1 MIARMNAL
9 NDLTTEVRFRERMR
23 GYDFEEVDSYVKTVS
38 RATAQAAEQISEL
51 QQRLAQTESHS
62 SDYEG
67 VPETREMLLR
77 TLVLAQRTADAAVS
91 EARSEAKSIT
101 DFAQERAAKRVSE
114 AEAAANERLRS
125 SEERA
130 VQTLAEA
137 EENCQLILAEAKR
150 TAAAELATERA
161 RKMEEI
167 QALDATRAEL
177 EAATTAIQAR
187 LENERSQL
195 RSLSVSFQSFVEQFE
210 PVADAVEPGEET
222 AWAYDLIEVA
232 ADAEAPEAGAG
243 EPAAEPQALADAD
256 SPGESVLEFP
266 PDPGDRPQAATEDPG
281 DRPQAATEDPGD
293 RPQAATED
301 PGDRPQAAKKTPA
314 GPKRRKI
321 LSRTRWPR
329 TRWPRP
335 LCPIFPRSDGPKRP
349 PTALRAAPRHPN
361 RFPNPHGT
369 RVAWSPGL
377 AGAARSTGSRRA
389 CTPATS
395 LRLWP
400 RPPCIHATPTAPNSS
415 MSRPRMTTSS
425 SSNSAGSSAATP
437 PCPTRTLLW
446 PPSSTTMRALGA
458 AVGSASGLDHRTRL
472 NRCYN
477 RESFV

>member
-38 RATAQAAEQISEL
+38 RATAQAAEQISGL

-293 RPQAATED
+293 RPQAAAED
-301 PGDRPQAAKKTPA
+301 PGDRPQAAAEDPGDRPQAAEDSLAHTLAAAAVPDLPAVGWPEETADGSSGGAEASESLPESAWNPGGLEPGSSGRGPLHREPA
-314 GPKRRKI
+314 GLHPSNEPETVAAPAMH
-321 LSRTRWPR
+321 SRDA
-329 TRWPRP
+329 
-335 LCPIFPRSDGPKRP
+335 DGPELFDVE
-349 PTALRAAPRHPN
+349 AEDDDEFIEQLRRVVSSDAPLPNTDAAM
-361 RFPNPHGT
+361 
-369 RVAWSPGL
+369 
-377 AGAARSTGSRRA
+377 AAFFD
-389 CTPATS
+389 
-395 LRLWP
+395 
-400 RPPCIHATPTAPNSS
+400 HDE
-415 MSRPRMTTSS
+415 
-425 SSNSAGSSAATP
+425 SAG
-437 PCPTRTLLW
+437 RGGRLGQ
-446 PPSSTTMRALGA
+446 RA
-458 AVGSASGLDHRTRL
+458 
-472 NRCYN
+472 
-477 RESFV
+477 

>member
-281 DRPQAATEDPGD
+281 DRPQAAEVSLAHTLAADALAAAAVPDLPAVGWPEETADGSSGGAEASESLPESAWNPGGL
-293 RPQAATED
+293 E
-301 PGDRPQAAKKTPA
+301 PGFSGRGPLHREPA
-314 GPKRRKI
+314 GLHPSNEPETVAAPAMH
-321 LSRTRWPR
+321 SRDA
-329 TRWPRP
+329 
-335 LCPIFPRSDGPKRP
+335 DGPELFDVE
-349 PTALRAAPRHPN
+349 AEDDDEFIEQLRRVVSSDAPLPNTDAAMAAFFDHDE
-361 RFPNPHGT
+361 G
-369 RVAWSPGL
+369 
-377 AGAARSTGSRRA
+377 AGRGGRLGQRA
-389 CTPATS
+389 
-395 LRLWP
+395 
-400 RPPCIHATPTAPNSS
+400 
-415 MSRPRMTTSS
+415 
-425 SSNSAGSSAATP
+425 
-437 PCPTRTLLW
+437 
-446 PPSSTTMRALGA
+446 
-458 AVGSASGLDHRTRL
+458 
-472 NRCYN
+472 
-477 RESFV
+477 